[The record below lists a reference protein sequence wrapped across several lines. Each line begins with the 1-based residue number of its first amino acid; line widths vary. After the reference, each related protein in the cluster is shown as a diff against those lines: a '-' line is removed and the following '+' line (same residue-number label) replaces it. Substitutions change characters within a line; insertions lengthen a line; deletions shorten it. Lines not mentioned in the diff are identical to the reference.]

1 MESVAN
7 QEWIKEMANG
17 KWLRGGKGKGMDSA
31 LWLSKGKRNRRVAA
45 ASLPPQLGA
54 LMAPVFAVA
63 RVHFVCLRN
72 SRNSGW

>member
-1 MESVAN
+1 MV
-7 QEWIKEMANG
+7 KG
-17 KWLRGGKGKGMDSA
+17 KWVKGERAKGMDSA

-63 RVHFVCLRN
+63 WVHFVCLRN